1 MTPPGPKTQPTG
13 GLLGIRA
20 VRTISG
26 PRERGGPALVEASP
40 CPTSAPRA
48 VCSWDGPEENIL
60 SQVTDPR
67 IIPRREPGHQ
77 RAAKSSQTKQG
88 LAGLESSPGPTDIQP
103 VGGAGAGQ
111 TVQGAAESMGGLRC
125 SREQRNQT
133 VPFCQASSR
142 GPVKALP
149 TQGATGLQQPWTP
162 GQPLTQSLEV
172 TG

>member
-40 CPTSAPRA
+40 CPTSAPQSSLLLGWPR
-48 VCSWDGPEENIL
+48 GKHPL
-60 SQVTDPR
+60 SGHRPQDHS
-67 IIPRREPGHQ
+67 RREPGHQ